1 MGLWPWQPYQLQLRL
16 HILPL
21 SLPTPQSQKGQDD
34 LSRPHF
40 VPTDLISEEPR
51 PGLRPLRHS
60 KSGKPLTQSL
70 RLNNNVLNE
79 LRDFKQVLSQL
90 LEHPENLAWIDLS
103 FNDLTSIDPV
113 SPQLYQS
120 RQDGPEATRPAP
132 SLSTSRQGSCEAA
145 WYRVQSTQ
153 LLTQTHVGS
162 NPRQPLTV

>member
-1 MGLWPWQPYQLQLRL
+1 MGCGPGSPTSYSLGCVSSL
-16 HILPL
+16 L
-21 SLPTPQSQKGQDD
+21 SLPIPQGQKGKDD
-34 LSRPHF
+34 LSRPNF

-79 LRDFKQVLSQL
+79 LKDFKQVLSQL

-120 RQDGPEATRPAP
+120 SQDGSEATYPAP
-132 SLSTSRQGSCEAA
+132 SLSTSRVKEVV
-145 WYRVQSTQ
+145 R
-153 LLTQTHVGS
+153 
-162 NPRQPLTV
+162 